1 MITDNKAQQSTY
13 SDPKMQKKPKK
24 LFKMVKLSNPKK
36 IPESTIA
43 VYDFFLCNL
52 WWKWQNKGVMDH
64 R

>member
-1 MITDNKAQQSTY
+1 
-13 SDPKMQKKPKK
+13 
-24 LFKMVKLSNPKK
+24 MVKLSNPKK

-64 R
+64 RWHWGEWRKL